1 MIHINHP
8 GQRPLVDPTS
18 GTSPI
23 TLTGHIP
30 PLVLISLKPIE
41 IARSPFT
48 RLWASALICF
58 YYVLSWL
65 PSSSFFSGTL
75 PSQLRVKTRKNTNPA
90 YPTLF
95 PYITGPEFAHYSPS
109 SSGHLSSPLLLSSIE
124 LKTLESVFSTPPLST
139 PIRLGRLSI
148 VSIDVHCDYW
158 M

>member
-1 MIHINHP
+1 MHINHP
-8 GQRPLVDPTS
+8 GQRPLVDPSS

-58 YYVLSWL
+58 YYVLPWR
-65 PSSSFFSGTL
+65 PSSSVFSGTL
-75 PSQLRVKTRKNTNPA
+75 PSQLRVKTRKNTIPA

-95 PYITGPEFAHYSPS
+95 PYITGPEFAQYPPS
-109 SSGHLSSPLLLSSIE
+109 SSGHSFSPLLLSSIE
-124 LKTLESVFSTPPLST
+124 LKTLGSVFSTTPLST
-139 PIRLGRLSI
+139 PIRLRLLSLA
-148 VSIDVHCDYW
+148 VHCDY
-158 M
+158 